1 MRACA
6 RPTSARTRPSPSIS
20 RRTSSASARAASD
33 SRHWPSCW
41 LSPSSSWRCSSRG
54 RHSTA
59 ARAPAR
65 SPRRP
70 RPRLQPSPTVDPA
83 LAAALDRRQCQS
95 DTGWRLVTRERD
107 GDIDSRTLWE
117 VPQLAPTASLAL
129 DRPFRLWAQAVMAM
143 GFCAPGNRRAARG
156 GMDDVTL
163 SRVLD
168 DGQIASVV
176 NPATPTPN
184 WPRWARS
191 TWPRR
196 KAMSPAGIWPAG
208 DYLFRV
214 QPQES
219 DPGGWFALQVI
230 QPEPAPAPG

>member
-1 MRACA
+1 MLAVA
-6 RPTSARTRPSPSIS
+6 FVVLALLKPWTAISGGAGAGTISPPPPTATPPS
-20 RRTSSASARAASD
+20 
-33 SRHWPSCW
+33 
-41 LSPSSSWRCSSRG
+41 
-54 RHSTA
+54 
-59 ARAPAR
+59 
-65 SPRRP
+65 
-70 RPRLQPSPTVDPA
+70 PSPTVDPA

-143 GFCAPGNRRAARG
+143 GFCAPGATAELRVEEATH
-156 GMDDVTL
+156 VTL

-168 DGQIASVV
+168 DGHIASVTNTIV
-176 NPATPTPN
+176 TDTELAALGEIYLAPP
-184 WPRWARS
+184 
-191 TWPRR
+191 

-214 QPQES
+214 QPRGS
-219 DPGGWFALQVI
+219 DAGGWFALQVL
-230 QPEPAPAPG
+230 QPPQAPG